1 MLRLV
6 KTSPTIPIYKDTQAI
21 IDENGEVKVSTHGT
35 PVNYQGLKLLYDDNE
50 PIFRSGPQR
59 LDT

>member
-6 KTSPTIPIYKDTQAI
+6 KISPILPIYKDTQTS
-21 IDENGEVKVSTHGT
+21 IDENGEVKLTTHGT

-50 PIFRSGPQR
+50 PIFIANA
-59 LDT
+59 